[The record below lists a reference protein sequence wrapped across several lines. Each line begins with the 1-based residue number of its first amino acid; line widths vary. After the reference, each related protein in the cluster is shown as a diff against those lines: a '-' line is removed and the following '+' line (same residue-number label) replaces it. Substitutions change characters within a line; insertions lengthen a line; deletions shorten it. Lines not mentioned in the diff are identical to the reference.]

1 MSSGA
6 SPNHGPRR
14 GGVPVDMVI
23 LHYTAMADLDAA
35 RDRLCDPAFEVS
47 AHWLVT
53 RGGACEALVPEVR
66 RAWHA
71 GAARWGDVRDVNSRS
86 IGIEIDNDGAAPFPD
101 AQVTAL
107 IDLLRGVMARHPA
120 ISPSRVL
127 GHSDVAPSR
136 KVDPG
141 SLFPWVRLTEA
152 GLALPTP
159 DVGDEAGRLTDDLTR
174 VGYDPDASEADRLR
188 AFRLR
193 FRPGALGPAT
203 DGDAALAA
211 AIAARWPC
219 AALDPSAARP

>member
-1 MSSGA
+1 MSQRA
-6 SPNHGPRR
+6 SANHGPRR
-14 GGVPVDMVI
+14 GGAPVDIVV
-23 LHYTAMADLDAA
+23 LHYTAMADVAAA
-35 RDRLCDPAFEVS
+35 RARLCDAAHEVS

-53 RGGACEALVPEVR
+53 RGGDCESLVPEAR

-86 IGIEIDNDGAAPFPD
+86 VGIELDNDGAAPFPD
-101 AQVTAL
+101 AQMAAL
-107 IDLLRGVMARHPA
+107 IDLLRGVAARHPA
-120 ISPSRVL
+120 ISPARVL

-141 SLFPWVRLTEA
+141 PLFPWKRLAEA

-159 DVGDEAGRLTDDLTR
+159 DVGGEGGRLGRDLTR
-174 VGYDPDASEADRLR
+174 IGYDPDAPEADRLR

-203 DGDAALAA
+203 GGDAALAA

-219 AALDPSAARP
+219 AALDPGAARP